1 MKPTKAPSKPVH
13 PADARR
19 ISFRGLSAE
28 TVIAAALQ
36 VKPEPKPAKRRKRK
50 K

>member
-28 TVIAAALQ
+28 TVIGAALQ
-36 VKPEPKPAKRRKRK
+36 VKPEPKNPGKKPKR
-50 K
+50 